1 MGQNWG
7 RGEGAENGRRLDT
20 WDPVPGKLG
29 ALSSTQEQS
38 WESDLRDHPK
48 PTALDVAVKNF
59 TGLLCASVHPCK
71 VDAITK
77 LTPKGYED

>member
-1 MGQNWG
+1 M
-7 RGEGAENGRRLDT
+7 NGRRLDT
-20 WDPVPGKLG
+20 WGPVPGKLG

-48 PTALDVAVKNF
+48 PTVLDVAVNF

-71 VDAITK
+71 VDANNKTH
-77 LTPKGYED
+77 PKGL